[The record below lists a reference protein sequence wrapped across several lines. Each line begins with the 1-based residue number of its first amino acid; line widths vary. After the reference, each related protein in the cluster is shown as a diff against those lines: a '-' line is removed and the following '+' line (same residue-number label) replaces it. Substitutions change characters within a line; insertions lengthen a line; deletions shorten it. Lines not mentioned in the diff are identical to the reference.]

1 MYSNNYIS
9 DFYDNIKANQQELIN
24 NHNTSCQK
32 GGYSILNNQLDKI
45 TLQTDKNNIRL
56 NVQKELNNKIS
67 NIMKNIQV
75 GGGKTLGDNI
85 KLLNKLIKQQCS
97 LEKKLLRN
105 ITKQQK
111 CIKQGKIEYLSK
123 YQSNFKVD
131 FKKANEYNKSIKK
144 LQNHINKIIKRKDT
158 KIKANDGQKLLEK
171 RRQVRVHTLNNL
183 KSMINN
189 IKK

>member
-1 MYSNNYIS
+1 MYSTNYIK

-24 NHNTSCQK
+24 NHNSSCQK
-32 GGYSILNNQLDKI
+32 GGYSILNNQLQQI
-45 TLQTDKNNIRL
+45 GMQTDMNNIRL
-56 NVQKELNNKIS
+56 SVQQDLNNKIS

-85 KLLNKLIKQQCS
+85 KLLNKLIKQQCA

-111 CIKQGKIEYLSK
+111 CIKHNKIEYLSK
-123 YQSNFKVD
+123 YQSDFKVD

-144 LQNHINKIIKRKDT
+144 LQNHINKIINKKNT
-158 KIKANDGQKLLEK
+158 KIKANYGQNLLEK

-183 KSMINN
+183 KSMINK

>member
-1 MYSNNYIS
+1 MYSTNYIS

-45 TLQTDKNNIRL
+45 TVQTDKNKIRL
-56 NVQKELNNKIS
+56 DVQKELNNKIS

-85 KLLNKLIKQQCS
+85 KLSKTLINKQCA
-97 LEKKLLRN
+97 LEKKLLLN

-111 CIKQGKIEYLSK
+111 CIKHDKIEYLSK
-123 YQSNFKVD
+123 YQSDFNVD

-144 LQNHINKIIKRKDT
+144 LQNHINKIIKKKDT

-183 KSMINN
+183 KSMINK